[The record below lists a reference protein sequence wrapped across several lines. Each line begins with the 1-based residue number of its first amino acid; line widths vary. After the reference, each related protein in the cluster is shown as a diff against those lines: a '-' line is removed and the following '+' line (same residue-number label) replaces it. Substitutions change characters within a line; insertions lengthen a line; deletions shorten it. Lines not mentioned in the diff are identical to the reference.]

1 LWAQQT
7 GKSEEEPELG
17 MSCGCSRALLQRRAL
32 PPFHTE
38 DRLWKMNKEAFYTK
52 GQRIRKISGMQSFH
66 ESNAMRKY
74 RAVLTGEVHY

>member
-1 LWAQQT
+1 
-7 GKSEEEPELG
+7 
-17 MSCGCSRALLQRRAL
+17 
-32 PPFHTE
+32 
-38 DRLWKMNKEAFYTK
+38 MNKEAFYTK